1 MLCLSF
7 SLYVCKNASIFFRL
21 RGVKILH
28 VWENDLEIAQNNF
41 SHSWEFLFEKFEELL
56 INFAHVINEN
66 KDNATYQNKECI

>member
-21 RGVKILH
+21 RGVTILH

-41 SHSWEFLFEKFEELL
+41 SHSWEFLFEKFEEFF
-56 INFAHVINEN
+56 INFAHRINEN